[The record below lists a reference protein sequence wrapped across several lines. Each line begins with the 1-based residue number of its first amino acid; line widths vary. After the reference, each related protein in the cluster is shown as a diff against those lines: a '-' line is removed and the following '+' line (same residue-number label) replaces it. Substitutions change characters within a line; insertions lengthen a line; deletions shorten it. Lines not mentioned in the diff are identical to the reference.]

1 MFRLARQ
8 KIGQVFLAVGEGD
21 TGKKLGKTET
31 ILSHNP
37 VAPVFI
43 FLSEDIQLLSTT
55 ARSPSSPPAKKIVA
69 DNPTHAW
76 LFQC

>member
-43 FLSEDIQLLSTT
+43 FLSEDIPLLSTT
-55 ARSPSSPPAKKIVA
+55 VQSVSYPLSKKIAV
-69 DNPTHAW
+69 DNPTHAS